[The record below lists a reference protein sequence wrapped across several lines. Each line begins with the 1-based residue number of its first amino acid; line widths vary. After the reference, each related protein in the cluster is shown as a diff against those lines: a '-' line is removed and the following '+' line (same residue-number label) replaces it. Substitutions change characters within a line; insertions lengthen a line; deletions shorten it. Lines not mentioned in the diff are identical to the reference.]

1 MDHNLSCQSKKE
13 KNLSLG
19 NHITGKLN
27 KIESFTENAPIYF
40 LPLKVLGWILLFLA
54 LIVTNL
60 LAIAKWPLSAISIKA
75 NKKAP
80 CLNLPLNLSS
90 EEELRKTLDSN
101 EVVLL
106 DFWAQW
112 CGPCL
117 LMNNTINDF
126 AKENADSVTVG
137 KVDVSLN
144 STLSRQF
151 AVRGL
156 PTVIVFQN
164 GEEVTRKSGSLT
176 KTQLSQ
182 LIEQAK
188 V

>member
-1 MDHNLSCQSKKE
+1 MLSF
-13 KNLSLG
+13 G

-27 KIESFTENAPIYF
+27 NIESFIENAPIYF
-40 LPLKVLGWILLFLA
+40 FPVKILGWILLFLA
-54 LIVTNL
+54 LMVTNV
-60 LAIAKWPLSAISIKA
+60 LAIAKWPLSAMSNKV
-75 NKKAP
+75 NKKAQS
-80 CLNLPLNLSS
+80 LNGPLNLSS
-90 EEELRKTLDSN
+90 DEELRKTLDAN
-101 EVVLL
+101 EIVLL

-117 LMNNTINDF
+117 LMNNTLNEF
-126 AKENADSVTVG
+126 AKENADSITVG

-144 STLSRQF
+144 STLSKQF

-182 LIEQAK
+182 LIAQVK
-188 V
+188 N

>member
-1 MDHNLSCQSKKE
+1 LSI
-13 KNLSLG
+13 G

-27 KIESFTENAPIYF
+27 NIESFIENAPIYF
-40 LPLKVLGWILLFLA
+40 LPVKILGWIFLFLA
-54 LIVTNL
+54 LMVTNL
-60 LAIAKWPLSAISIKA
+60 LAIAKWPLSAMSKKV
-75 NKKAP
+75 NKKAQS
-80 CLNLPLNLSS
+80 LNGPLNLSS
-90 EEELRKTLDSN
+90 EDELRKTLDSN
-101 EVVLL
+101 EIVLL
-106 DFWAQW
+106 DFWAHW

-126 AKENADSVTVG
+126 AKENADSIIVG

-144 STLSRQF
+144 STLSKQF

-182 LIEQAK
+182 LIAQAK
-188 V
+188 N

>member
-1 MDHNLSCQSKKE
+1 M
-13 KNLSLG
+13 SLG

-27 KIESFTENAPIYF
+27 NIESFIENASIYF
-40 LPLKVLGWILLFLA
+40 LPVKILGWILLFLA
-54 LIVTNL
+54 LMVTNL
-60 LAIAKWPLSAISIKA
+60 LAIAKWPLAAMSNKV
-75 NKKAP
+75 NKKTHS
-80 CLNLPLNLSS
+80 LNEPLNLSS
-90 EEELRKTLDSN
+90 EEELRKTLDAN
-101 EVVLL
+101 EIVLL

-117 LMNNTINDF
+117 LMNNTLNEF
-126 AKENADSVTVG
+126 AKENADCITVG
-137 KVDVSLN
+137 KVDASLN
-144 STLSRQF
+144 STLSKQF

-182 LIEQAK
+182 LIAQVK
-188 V
+188 N